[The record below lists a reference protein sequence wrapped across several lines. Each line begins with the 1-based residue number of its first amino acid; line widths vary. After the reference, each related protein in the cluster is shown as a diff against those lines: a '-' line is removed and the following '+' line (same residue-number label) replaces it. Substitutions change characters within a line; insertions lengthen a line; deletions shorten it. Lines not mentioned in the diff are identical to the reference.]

1 MKNNFPLNLFSL
13 MSRYVLIILAAF
25 ANLWIFYKI
34 FTPLTVYPV
43 YWALKL
49 FFPLELVNSELI
61 LINNT
66 IEIWLIPA
74 CIAGAAYYLLFAL
87 NLSLPNVKTVKRIKM
102 ILFAFSLLLIVNIL
116 RIILMSLLYI
126 QGNPLF
132 DIAHL
137 AFWYGI
143 SILFVIF
150 IWFLE
155 VKIFRIKDIP
165 IYSDLRALYL
175 ASIKRDSK
183 RNLKSN
189 LKRKL
194 KRKLKSVKGKK
205 RA

>member
-1 MKNNFPLNLFSL
+1 MKKSFSL
-13 MSRYVLIILAAF
+13 NILSLMGRYVLIILAAF

-43 YWALKL
+43 YWVLKL
-49 FFPLELVNSELI
+49 FFPLELINSELI
-61 LINNT
+61 LINGT
-66 IEIWLIPA
+66 IEIWLIKA

-87 NLSLPNVKTVKRIKM
+87 NLALPNVKTIKRIKM

-116 RIILMSLLYI
+116 RILLMSWLYI
-126 QGNPLF
+126 KGNPLF

-143 SILFVIF
+143 SIIFVII

-155 VKIFRIKDIP
+155 VKIFKVKDIP
-165 IYSDLRALYL
+165 VYSDLRALYL
-175 ASIKRDSK
+175 ASIKSNSK
-183 RNLKSN
+183 SNLKSN
-189 LKRKL
+189 LKS
-194 KRKLKSVKGKK
+194 KLKSVKSKK